1 MNLMR
6 CESLVSYSRQD
17 GGDKEKNYEKTPYF
31 STMIQNEKR
40 YLKS

>member
-17 GGDKEKNYEKTPYF
+17 VGDKEKIMKKLRIF
-31 STMIQNEKR
+31 RQ
-40 YLKS
+40 